1 MGQYLS
7 SPVTEKDTL
16 EGSTDDLSYG
26 ISAHQGWR
34 KNMED
39 AHIAHHIS
47 KDTYLFG
54 IFDGHGGPEVAKFC
68 SMYIREELERSGEFK
83 AGEYEGSLV
92 HVFHRM
98 DDLMR
103 SAEGFS
109 QLESI
114 RKSLDKASATEDEE
128 GDDTYS
134 MLRKLAGCTAVV
146 ALLKGRRLFVANAG
160 DSRAVLARRG
170 VAVPLSHDHKPSAA
184 GERARIMA
192 AGGFVSEVGGITRVN
207 GNLNLSRAIGDLRYK
222 ANPALEAKDQI
233 ITAQPDLCVEALVP
247 GDRFMVLACDGIWD
261 VMSNQQVVDFVGARL
276 DEGLTPTQAA
286 SELLNACVA
295 SDPRETRG
303 IGCDNM
309 TASVVVF
316 KGLDEEGADFVT
328 VDNEREESSTV
339 LEVEIKDYPGLL
351 RIIAWVLNGLDLV
364 AENAVVSTDAEG
376 IAHNTFWLTSLSGNK
391 LKDKTAEMLAD
402 QVRDYLM
409 YCTHQSDVK
418 AATEFTSGPITISNS
433 EDKEHSVIHVR
444 EDNPSPGFLLE
455 VASALTGLN
464 TQIQQGVIQGTGNCE
479 NKDTSLGCD
488 ARLFKFWVK
497 SSTGEKLNY
506 EQASALLFTLN
517 VVLGNYLNPLTP
529 PDAALEATNNT
540 STA

>member
-134 MLRKLAGCTAVV
+134 MLRKLVSLQRMQNSAAAAAAAAAGTANGRAAPLESGSGTNVADPGAPAPRPLPGVEATVQAGCTAVV

-316 KGLDEEGADFVT
+316 KGLDEEGA
-328 VDNEREESSTV
+328 E
-339 LEVEIKDYPGLL
+339 
-351 RIIAWVLNGLDLV
+351 
-364 AENAVVSTDAEG
+364 
-376 IAHNTFWLTSLSGNK
+376 
-391 LKDKTAEMLAD
+391 
-402 QVRDYLM
+402 
-409 YCTHQSDVK
+409 
-418 AATEFTSGPITISNS
+418 
-433 EDKEHSVIHVR
+433 
-444 EDNPSPGFLLE
+444 
-455 VASALTGLN
+455 
-464 TQIQQGVIQGTGNCE
+464 
-479 NKDTSLGCD
+479 
-488 ARLFKFWVK
+488 
-497 SSTGEKLNY
+497 
-506 EQASALLFTLN
+506 
-517 VVLGNYLNPLTP
+517 
-529 PDAALEATNNT
+529 
-540 STA
+540 